1 MKKVL
6 IESKK
11 APEALGPYSQAVSIN
26 GFLFLS
32 GQIGINPENGKIAK
46 GDVPAQTKQIF
57 SNIKNV
63 LAADNCTLNDIV
75 KVTVF
80 LKNMDD
86 FSLVNSIYA
95 EYFTKPYP
103 ARSAVQVA
111 RLPLDVDIEIETIAT
126 K

>member
-1 MKKVL
+1 MSKKL
-6 IESKK
+6 IETKN

-32 GQIGINPENGKIAK
+32 GQIGIDPAVGKVVEGGVAE
-46 GDVPAQTKQIF
+46 QTKQIF

-63 LAADNCTLNDIV
+63 LAEAGGILDDIV

-95 EYFTKPYP
+95 EYFTRPYP

-111 RLPLDVDIEIETIAT
+111 KLPLDVDIEIETIAAV
-126 K
+126 

>member
-1 MKKVL
+1 MSKKL
-6 IESKK
+6 IETKN

-32 GQIGINPENGKIAK
+32 GQIGIDPAIGKVVE
-46 GDVPAQTKQIF
+46 GGVSEQTKQIF

-63 LAADNCTLNDIV
+63 LAEAGKTLDDVV

-111 RLPLDVDIEIETIAT
+111 KLPLDVDIEIETIAST
-126 K
+126 

>member
-1 MKKVL
+1 MSKKL
-6 IESKK
+6 IETKN

-32 GQIGINPENGKIAK
+32 GQIGIDPAIGKVVE
-46 GDVPAQTKQIF
+46 GGVSEQTKQIF
-57 SNIKNV
+57 SNIKNI
-63 LAADNCTLNDIV
+63 LAEAGRTLDDII

-103 ARSAVQVA
+103 ARSALQVA
-111 RLPLDVDIEIETIAT
+111 KLPLDVDIEIETIAAL
-126 K
+126 

>member
-1 MKKVL
+1 MSKKL
-6 IESKK
+6 IETKN

-32 GQIGINPENGKIAK
+32 GQIGIDPAVGKVVEGGVAE
-46 GDVPAQTKQIF
+46 QTKQIF

-63 LAADNCTLNDIV
+63 LAEAGGTLDDIV

-95 EYFTKPYP
+95 EYFTRPYP

-111 RLPLDVDIEIETIAT
+111 KLPLDVDIEIETIAV

>member
-1 MKKVL
+1 MSKKL
-6 IESKK
+6 IETKN

-32 GQIGINPENGKIAK
+32 GQLGIDPAIGKVVEG
-46 GDVPAQTKQIF
+46 GVSEQTKQIF

-63 LAADNCTLNDIV
+63 LAEVGKTFDDIV

-95 EYFTKPYP
+95 EYFKKPYP

-111 RLPLDVDIEIETIAT
+111 KLPLDVDIEIETIAVL
-126 K
+126 